1 MLKPKSI
8 SCLVPVKTMWITAI
22 WKALSGC
29 PKDLHNICTVC
40 FYIKNIMNNN
50 YRIKLLLEG
59 YFINNL
65 NVFNMQKK
73 PCRLYIIIIGSLW
86 WIHIIKLLITKPVS
100 GSNFKISNSFKLQSS
115 SLEHSDVAKRSIY
128 VTVARLRRRR
138 GNDNGK
144 RP

>member
-1 MLKPKSI
+1 
-8 SCLVPVKTMWITAI
+8 
-22 WKALSGC
+22 
-29 PKDLHNICTVC
+29 
-40 FYIKNIMNNN
+40 MNNN

-73 PCRLYIIIIGSLW
+73 PCLFIIIIGRLW

-128 VTVARLRRRR
+128 VTVTRLRRRR

-144 RP
+144 RPISNFICYFSQHYKSNIPVLQKGDLYMLSFFVQSR